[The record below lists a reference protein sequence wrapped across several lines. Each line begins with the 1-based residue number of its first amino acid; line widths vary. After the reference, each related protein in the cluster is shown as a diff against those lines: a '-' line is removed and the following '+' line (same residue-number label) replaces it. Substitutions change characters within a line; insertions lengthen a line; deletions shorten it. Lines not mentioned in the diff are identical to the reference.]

1 MTIKVASDLCRAIS
15 RAAAKITESSRDS
28 SVYHKQSI
36 RKNVYGEQVKKLDEV
51 ANSALIEELS
61 NSPNVAGVAS
71 EELSE
76 PIFFPKNKNAKYVAV
91 IDPMDGSSNI
101 EYQITVG
108 TIFGFYPIVG
118 ETATL
123 EDFLQPG
130 KQLVLAGYTLYSSAT
145 TMILSDGEKV
155 SEYFLKGNNF
165 FSHREN
171 IKCPSKGKW
180 LSANACNYN
189 TWESQNIHWLFE
201 SLQKGYSQRYVG
213 SLVADFHRTLI
224 DGGIFAYPADKNG
237 KAKLRLLYE
246 CNPLAFIMKTA
257 GGNSVTGFDNKDILS
272 LQPKNVHDCCG
283 FFTGSKEDID
293 FSLIERK

>member
-1 MTIKVASDLCRAIS
+1 MTINVASDLCRAIS
-15 RAAAKITESSRDS
+15 RAATKITDASRDS
-28 SVYHKQSI
+28 SVYHRQSVN
-36 RKNVYGEQVKKLDEV
+36 KNIYGEQVKKLDEI
-51 ANSALIEELS
+51 ANQSLIEELS
-61 NSPNVAGVAS
+61 NSPNVAAVAS

-91 IDPMDGSSNI
+91 IDPLDGSSNI
-101 EYQITVG
+101 DYQITVG
-108 TIFGFYPIVG
+108 TIFGFYPIHG
-118 ETATL
+118 ETASID
-123 EDFLQPG
+123 DFSQPG
-130 KQLVLAGYTLYSSAT
+130 KNLALAGYTLYSSTT
-145 TMILSDGEKV
+145 TMVVADGDKV
-155 SEYFLKGNNF
+155 SEYFLKGSNF

-180 LSANACNYN
+180 LSANACNYD
-189 TWESQNIHWLFE
+189 TWEPQNIHWFFE
-201 SLQKGYSQRYVG
+201 SLHKGYSQRYVG

-224 DGGIFAYPADKNG
+224 DGGIFAYPADRNG

-257 GGNSVTGFDNKDILS
+257 GGHSITGFNNKDILN
-272 LQPKNVHDCCG
+272 LEPKTLYDCCG